1 MVVAGLIALAA
12 AVASGGV
19 NPPEIN
25 ARALGKVVSANRDV
39 FGTDVSLQVEVLVA
53 PDGKPVSCKVVHG
66 EASDKVKQAGCEAF
80 LMAVPMKPA
89 TLDDAPLYG
98 VMSSGISLA
107 SSSAFREKMKSDTWY
122 NVELEVA
129 GLPEDL
135 AKDPTVTI
143 RTAIGADGAL
153 LRCVGEPKRAAL
165 VGAACA
171 ELGRNVPLPVITN
184 ASGEPVPYVR
194 SYNVRFN
201 VMNEAS
207 K

>member
-1 MVVAGLIALAA
+1 MAF
-12 AVASGGV
+12 GGV
-19 NPPEIN
+19 NPPEMN
-25 ARALGKVVSANRDV
+25 ARALGQVVSANSGV
-39 FGTDVSLQVEVLVA
+39 LGTDVSIQVEVLVT
-53 PDGKPVSCKVVHG
+53 PDGKPVSCRVVHG
-66 EASDKVKQAGCEAF
+66 DASDKVKRAGCEAF

-89 TLDDAPLYG
+89 KLDDTPTYG

-107 SSSAFREKMKSDTWY
+107 SSSAFRKKMKSDFWY

-129 GLPEDL
+129 GLPKDL
-135 AKDPTVTI
+135 AKDPTVSI

-153 LRCVGEPKRAAL
+153 LRCVGEPERAAL

-171 ELGRNVPLPVITN
+171 ELGRNAPLPVITD

-201 VMNEAS
+201 VRNEAS